1 MPRGLNVK
9 CPRGPVKTL
18 LKSSPEILCS
28 RWKTAQC
35 SVVTLSSK
43 LNTNTT
49 VHNEGVAKAY
59 TPDFYL
65 WGFLKDHV
73 YENRPQSI
81 AELKVAITQ
90 KIHAIG
96 KENCV
101 KTIDNFARRLQV
113 CLRHN
118 GGQLEHVL

>member
-1 MPRGLNVK
+1 MEPSNMIITYYSDKKLPK
-9 CPRGPVKTL
+9 ADTTTIKKTED
-18 LKSSPEILCS
+18 LKSL
-28 RWKTAQC
+28 AQ
-35 SVVTLSSK
+35 K
-43 LNTNTT
+43 LKIWGQLK
-49 VHNEGVAKAY
+49 EY
-59 TPDFYL
+59 IIRQQIFYL
-65 WGFLKDHV
+65 WGFLRDHV